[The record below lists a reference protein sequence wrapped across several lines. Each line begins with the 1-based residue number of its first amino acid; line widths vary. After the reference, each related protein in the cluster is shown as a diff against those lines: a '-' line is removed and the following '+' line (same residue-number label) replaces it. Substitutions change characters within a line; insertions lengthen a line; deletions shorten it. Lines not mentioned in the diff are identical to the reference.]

1 MVRDPLRARLALAAA
16 SAALSAVLG
25 PAFAQ
30 STPQPRETELPS
42 IDITVTANRSPTE
55 IQRTGSAITVVPR
68 EQIQASNPG
77 SLVDVLRT
85 VPGLDVTETGGPGA
99 STSVR
104 LRGAS
109 SGQTL
114 VLIDGIRVGD
124 PSSASGEFDLTV
136 LSPALIERIE
146 VLRGPQSALYGSDA
160 MGGVINI
167 ITKRGVGPVGAFAQV
182 EGGSYGTSAISG
194 GVHGSQG
201 PWSYAA
207 AGSFARSDGFSRYGY
222 RISRIDPVARAGY
235 DADGYDRYSGY
246 GRFGYDPGT
255 GFRFEAG
262 IMASSTRSD
271 YDAASGRFPDT
282 PNVSFRR
289 QYQFFGRGSWDTLD
303 GVLTHAITTFF
314 ARSERIYREVRY
326 GTSRTP
332 AQTTATLSEFYGQ
345 RVGAEYQ
352 GDLRMGAAGR
362 LIFGAR
368 LERETAETF
377 SETTSPRPIARAST
391 LDAGQ
396 TTRSL
401 FALWQ
406 LPIGERLD
414 ISLGGRIDDV
424 AGVARFATWRATAA
438 YRITETGTKLRA
450 SAGTGGKA
458 PTLFQLYA
466 PIYGNPNLQAETSFG
481 YDAGIDQSILHGR
494 ATLSLTAF
502 SNRFSNLIE
511 FNSATSSYFNV
522 ARAETRGVEASATV
536 VLWPDMVR
544 MRAGWTYLE
553 ARDLKTGLTLAR
565 RPRNVGTLAFVV
577 NPTPAWSIE
586 PSMTYVAERFSGS
599 AQTQRLNPYIRFD
612 LRTSYQIDKTWT
624 AYARVENI
632 TNVRYEEVFN
642 YGTAGRSV
650 YAGLRANW

>member
-16 SAALSAVLG
+16 YAAFSAVST
-25 PAFAQ
+25 PAFSQ
-30 STPQPRETELPS
+30 SPPQPRETELPS
-42 IDITVTANRSPTE
+42 VDITVTANRSPTE

-68 EQIQASNPG
+68 EQLQASNPG

-99 STSVR
+99 STTVR

-114 VLIDGIRVGD
+114 VLIDGVRVGD
-124 PSSASGEFDLTV
+124 PSSASSEFDLSI
-136 LSPALIERIE
+136 LSPALIDRIE

-167 ITKRGVGPVGAFAQV
+167 ITKRGLGPTGAFAQI
-182 EGGSYGTSAISG
+182 EGGSYGTGAVSG
-194 GVHGSQG
+194 GIHGSQG

-207 AGSFARSDGFSRYGY
+207 SGSFARSDGFSRYGY
-222 RISRIDPVARAGY
+222 RISRFDPAVTAGY

-262 IMASSTRSD
+262 VMASATRSE
-271 YDAASGRFPDT
+271 YDAASGKYPDT
-282 PNVSFRR
+282 PNVAFRR
-289 QYQFFGRGSWDTLD
+289 FYQIYGRGSWDTLD
-303 GVLTHAITTFF
+303 GALTHAITTFF
-314 ARSERIYREVRY
+314 ARSERIFREVRY
-326 GTSRTP
+326 GSNQTP
-332 AQTTATLSEFYGQ
+332 AQTTSTLSEYYGQ

-352 GDLRMGAAGR
+352 GDLRLGLAGR
-362 LIFGAR
+362 VTFGAR

-377 SETTSPRPIARAST
+377 SERYLPTPIARAST
-391 LDAGQ
+391 LEAGQ
-396 TTRSL
+396 NTRAL

-406 LPIGERLD
+406 LPLGERLD
-414 ISLGGRIDDV
+414 LSIGGRIDDV
-424 AGVARFATWRATAA
+424 VGVARFATWRGTLA

-466 PIYGNPNLQAETSFG
+466 PIYGNPNLQAETSLGF
-481 YDAGIDQSILHGR
+481 DAGIDQSILGGR
-494 ATLSLTAF
+494 GTLSVTAF
-502 SNRFSNLIE
+502 TNRFSNLIE
-511 FNSATSSYFNV
+511 YNALTSSYFNV
-522 ARAETRGVEASATV
+522 ARAETRGVEMAASF
-536 VLWPDMVR
+536 VLWPDVVR

-553 ARDLKTGLTLAR
+553 AKDLTTGLTLAR
-565 RPRNVGTLAFVV
+565 RPRNVGTLGFVV
-577 NPTPAWSIE
+577 TPTPAWSIE
-586 PSMTYVAERFSGS
+586 PSMTYVSQRYSGS
-599 AQTQRLNPYIRFD
+599 GETLRLNPYMRFD

-624 AYARVENI
+624 AFARVENL
-632 TNVRYEEVFN
+632 TNVRYEEVYN
-642 YGTAGRSV
+642 YGTAGRSF

>member
-16 SAALSAVLG
+16 CAAFSAVST
-25 PAFAQ
+25 PAFSQ
-30 STPQPRETELPS
+30 SPPQPRETELPS

-68 EQIQASNPG
+68 EQLQASNPG

-99 STSVR
+99 STTVR

-109 SGQTL
+109 AGQTL
-114 VLIDGIRVGD
+114 VLIDGVRVGD
-124 PSSASGEFDLTV
+124 PSSASGEFDLSI
-136 LSPALIERIE
+136 LSPALIDRIE

-167 ITKRGVGPVGAFAQV
+167 ITKRGLGPTSAFAQV
-182 EGGSYGTSAISG
+182 EGGSYGTGAVSG
-194 GVHGSQG
+194 GVHGSKG

-207 AGSFARSDGFSRYGY
+207 SGSFARSDGFSRYGY
-222 RISRIDPVARAGY
+222 RISRFNPAVTAGY
-235 DADGYDRYSGY
+235 DADGYARYSGY

-262 IMASSTRSD
+262 VMASATRSE
-271 YDAASGRFPDT
+271 YDAASGQFPDT
-282 PNVSFRR
+282 PNVAFRR
-289 QYQFFGRGSWDTLD
+289 FYQLYGRGSWDTFD
-303 GVLTHAITTFF
+303 GALTHAITTFF
-314 ARSERIYREVRY
+314 ARSERIFREIRY
-326 GTSRTP
+326 GSSQTP
-332 AQTTATLSEFYGQ
+332 AQTTSTLSEFYGQ

-352 GDLRMGAAGR
+352 GDLRLGRAGR
-362 LIFGAR
+362 VTFGAR

-377 SETTSPRPIARAST
+377 SERYLPTPIARAST
-391 LDAGQ
+391 LEAGQ
-396 TTRSL
+396 NTRAL

-406 LPIGERLD
+406 VPLGKRLD
-414 ISLGGRIDDV
+414 LSIGGRIDDV
-424 AGVARFATWRATAA
+424 VGVARFATWRGTLA

-466 PIYGNPNLQAETSFG
+466 PIYGNPNLQAETSIGF
-481 YDAGIDQSILHGR
+481 DAGVDQSILGGR
-494 ATLSLTAF
+494 GTLSVTAF

-511 FNSATSSYFNV
+511 YNAATSSYFNV
-522 ARAETRGVEASATV
+522 ARAETRGLEMAASL
-536 VLWPDMVR
+536 VLWPDFVR

-553 ARDLKTGLTLAR
+553 AKDLGTGLTLAR
-565 RPRNVGTLAFVV
+565 RPRNIGTLGFVV
-577 NPTPAWSIE
+577 TPTPAWTIE
-586 PSMTYVAERFSGS
+586 PSMTFVSQRYSSSGE
-599 AQTQRLNPYIRFD
+599 TLRLNPYMRFD

-624 AYARVENI
+624 AFARVENL
-632 TNVRYEEVFN
+632 TNVRYEEVYN
-642 YGTAGRSV
+642 YGTAGRSI